1 MNIILT
7 ILAIVLM
14 VFGSFIIYFCLRV
27 SNGDDEIQK
36 YFGPKKYFS
45 LLLQVDSIFRLGTA
59 LVFSGVVL
67 WVYVV

>member
-1 MNIILT
+1 MNAFLTLIAIL
-7 ILAIVLM
+7 LM
-14 VFGSFIIYFCLRV
+14 VFGSFIIYSCVRV
-27 SNGDDEIQK
+27 SKGDDEIQK

-67 WVYVV
+67 WAYII